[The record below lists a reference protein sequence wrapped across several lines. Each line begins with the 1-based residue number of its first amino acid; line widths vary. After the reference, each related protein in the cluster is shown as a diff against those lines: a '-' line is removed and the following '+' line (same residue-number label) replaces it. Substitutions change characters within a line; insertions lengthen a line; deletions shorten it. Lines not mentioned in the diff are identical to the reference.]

1 MGRYVLG
8 FNIKFISQMK
18 VLRIQFM
25 LRGLGT
31 LEVVWYITDKK
42 YKNDTVVKDLPLLYV
57 HLIFKECV
65 CY

>member
-1 MGRYVLG
+1 
-8 FNIKFISQMK
+8 MK